1 MYPAAYRLSLSP
13 SLEDLL
19 ITSDVPSQASL
30 KAHSGKNMKSR
41 ICVQKAIPFFPRE
54 TYYHI
59 SSSQDGQE
67 AHLKKMKSVVCVL
80 AYK

>member
-1 MYPAAYRLSLSP
+1 
-13 SLEDLL
+13 
-19 ITSDVPSQASL
+19 
-30 KAHSGKNMKSR
+30 MKSR
-41 ICVQKAIPFFPRE
+41 ICVQKAIPFFPKE

-80 AYK
+80 AYKR